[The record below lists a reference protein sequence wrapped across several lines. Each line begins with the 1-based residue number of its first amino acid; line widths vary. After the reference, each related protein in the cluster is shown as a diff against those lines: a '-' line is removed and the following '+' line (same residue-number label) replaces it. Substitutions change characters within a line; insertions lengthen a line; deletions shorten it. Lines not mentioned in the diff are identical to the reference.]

1 MVNLIKYYETEK
13 EIFYLLSDENQALV
27 TIPKDLNN
35 NIKVFMSFKD
45 KDFKNINEEERK
57 NIINEMKEVK
67 ENIKEN
73 SIIIDM
79 FTLQNNLEDN
89 NAFAFSNELNNIK
102 QVVNTI
108 YNTLLQNGNVKKED
122 FVKKVELISLDNKYD
137 NFINWL
143 SMQNPNKFHKYDY
156 QQILEKKKSEEELF
170 LQKTQTSIFR
180 KDEIK
185 PIIESL
191 SIGMPQLTNNSNT
204 PVSSQYNS
212 EENINKTF
220 VPKTLSLKPDQN
232 SKNAG
237 FINWTTTLFILT
249 ISLIIGIVTSILI
262 LK

>member
-45 KDFKNINEEERK
+45 KDFKSINEEERK

-79 FTLQNNLEDN
+79 FALQNNLEDN

-143 SMQNPNKFHKYDY
+143 SMQNPNKFNKYDY

-204 PVSSQYNS
+204 PVSSQYNN
-212 EENINKTF
+212 EENINKNF
-220 VPKTLSLKPDQN
+220 VPKTMTLKPNQN

-249 ISLIIGIVTSILI
+249 ISLIIGIVTSVLI